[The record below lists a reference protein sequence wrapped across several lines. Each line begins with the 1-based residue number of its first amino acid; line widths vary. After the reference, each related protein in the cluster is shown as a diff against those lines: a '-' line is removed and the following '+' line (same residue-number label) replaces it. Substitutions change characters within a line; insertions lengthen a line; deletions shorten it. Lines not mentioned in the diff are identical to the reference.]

1 MAIRKLRVEGD
12 SILRK
17 KSREVEK
24 IDDRL
29 LELLDDML
37 ETMYENDGIG
47 LAAVQV
53 GILRRI
59 VVIDIGEGPI
69 KLINPVIVEKTGSQ
83 IFTEGCLSVP
93 GKNGNVERPEKVVA
107 EYMDEKGEKQSVVG
121 EGLKAVCLSHELDHL
136 NGILFIDKVIKEEI
150 DE

>member
-24 IDDRL
+24 IDGRL
-29 LELLDDML
+29 LELLNDML
-37 ETMYENDGIG
+37 ETMYENDGVG

-59 VVIDIGEGPI
+59 VVINIGEGPI
-69 KLINPVIVEKTGSQ
+69 KLINPFIVEKTGSQ

-93 GKNGNVERPEKVVA
+93 DKNGDVERPEKVVVK
-107 EYMDEKGEKQSVVG
+107 YMDENGENQTVAG
-121 EGLKAVCLSHELDHL
+121 EGLMAVCLSHELDHL
-136 NGILFIDKVIKEEI
+136 NGILFIDKVIEEDI
-150 DE
+150 NE

>member
-37 ETMYENDGIG
+37 ETMYENDGVG

-53 GILRRI
+53 GILRKI

-69 KLINPVIVEKTGSQ
+69 KLINPVIVEKSGSQ

-93 GKNGNVERPEKVVA
+93 GKNGNVERPERVVA
-107 EYMDEKGEKQSVVG
+107 EYMDEKGENQSVVG

-136 NGILFIDKVIKEEI
+136 NGILFIDKVIKEDVNE
-150 DE
+150 

>member
-24 IDDRL
+24 IDGRL
-29 LELLDDML
+29 LELLNDML
-37 ETMYENDGIG
+37 ETMYENDGVG

-59 VVIDIGEGPI
+59 VVINIGEGPI

-93 GKNGNVERPEKVVA
+93 GKNGDVERPEKVVV
-107 EYMDEKGEKQSVVG
+107 EYMDENGENQTVAG
-121 EGLKAVCLSHELDHL
+121 EGLMAVCLSHELDHL
-136 NGILFIDKVIKEEI
+136 NGILFIDKVIEEDI

>member
-1 MAIRKLRVEGD
+1 M
-12 SILRK
+12 
-17 KSREVEK
+17 
-24 IDDRL
+24 
-29 LELLDDML
+29 LDDML
-37 ETMYENDGIG
+37 ETMYDNDGIG

-59 VVIDIGEGPI
+59 VVIDIGEGPV

-93 GKNGNVERPEKVVA
+93 GKNGDVERPEKVVV
-107 EYMDEKGEKQSVVG
+107 EYMDENGENQTVAG

-136 NGILFIDKVIKEEI
+136 NGVLFIDKVIKEEI
-150 DE
+150 NE

>member
-29 LELLDDML
+29 LELLNDML
-37 ETMYENDGIG
+37 ETMYENDGVG

-59 VVIDIGEGPI
+59 VVINIGEGPI

-93 GKNGNVERPEKVVA
+93 DKNGDVERPEKVVV
-107 EYMDEKGEKQSVVG
+107 EYMDENGDIQTITG
-121 EGLKAVCLSHELDHL
+121 DGLKAVCLSHELDHL
-136 NGILFIDKVIKEEI
+136 EGILFIDKVIKEETN
-150 DE
+150 E

>member
-24 IDDRL
+24 IDGRL
-29 LELLDDML
+29 LELLNDML
-37 ETMYENDGIG
+37 ETMYENDGVG

-59 VVIDIGEGPI
+59 VVINIGEGPI
-69 KLINPVIVEKTGSQ
+69 KLINPFIVEKTGSQ

-93 GKNGNVERPEKVVA
+93 GKNGDVERPEKVVV
-107 EYMDEKGEKQSVVG
+107 EYMDENGENQTVAG
-121 EGLKAVCLSHELDHL
+121 EGLMAVCLSHELDHL
-136 NGILFIDKVIKEEI
+136 NGILFIDKVIEEDI
-150 DE
+150 NE

>member
-24 IDDRL
+24 IDGRL
-29 LELLDDML
+29 LELLNDML
-37 ETMYENDGIG
+37 ETMYENDGVG

-59 VVIDIGEGPI
+59 VVINIGEGPI

-93 GKNGNVERPEKVVA
+93 GKNGDVERPEKVVV
-107 EYMDEKGEKQSVVG
+107 EYMDENGENQTVAG
-121 EGLKAVCLSHELDHL
+121 EGLMAVCLSHELDHL
-136 NGILFIDKVIKEEI
+136 NGILFIDKVIEEDI
-150 DE
+150 NE

>member
-1 MAIRKLRVEGD
+1 MAIRKLRIEGD

-17 KSREVEK
+17 RSREVEK

-53 GILRRI
+53 GILRRA
-59 VVIDIGEGPI
+59 VVIDIGEGPM
-69 KLINPVIVEKTGSQ
+69 KLINPVIIKKTGNQ

-93 GKNGNVERPEKVVA
+93 GKNGDVERPEKVII
-107 EYMDEKGEKQSVVG
+107 EYMDENGEHKTLEG
-121 EGLKAVCLSHELDHL
+121 EGLKAVCFSHELDHL
-136 NGILFIDKVIKEEI
+136 NGVLFIDKVIKEEI
-150 DE
+150 NE